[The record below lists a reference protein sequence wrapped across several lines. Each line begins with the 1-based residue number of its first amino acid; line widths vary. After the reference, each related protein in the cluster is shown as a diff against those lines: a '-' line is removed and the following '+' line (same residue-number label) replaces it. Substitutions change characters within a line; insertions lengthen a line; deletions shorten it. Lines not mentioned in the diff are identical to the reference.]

1 MAVLD
6 QMEPVPQ
13 HRTVKTPKFTAST
26 YHALA
31 EKLGYEFKDRSLLK
45 MALTHASRS
54 KASKDYERLEFLGD
68 RVLGLVIAE
77 ELYLRN
83 PGQREGHMAPHFSAL
98 VSGAV
103 CAEVAR
109 KIGLD
114 AFIIA
119 GQREMS
125 AGIAKNTTVLGD
137 SMEALVA
144 AVYLDGGLEAARRF
158 VLRLWDKLLSQRGRM
173 KKDAKTF
180 LQEWAL
186 SKSLPIPS
194 YVVAGREG
202 PDHAPQFV
210 IDVHVQGYLPARGS
224 GLSKRTA
231 EQIAAEAFLLRE
243 NLRT

>member
-1 MAVLD
+1 M
-6 QMEPVPQ
+6 
-13 HRTVKTPKFTAST
+13 KFTAAVYRS
-26 YHALA
+26 LA
-31 EKLGYEFKDRSLLK
+31 EKLGYDFKDRALLK
-45 MALTHASRS
+45 MALTHASRA
-54 KASKDYERLEFLGD
+54 KTSKDYERLEFLGD
-68 RVLGLVIAE
+68 RVLGLIIAE

-109 KIGLD
+109 TIGLQD
-114 AFIIA
+114 YIIA
-119 GQREMS
+119 GPREIS
-125 AGIAKNTTVLGD
+125 AGIAKNSTVLGD
-137 SMEALVA
+137 AMEAMIA
-144 AVYLDGGLEAARRF
+144 AVYLDSGLESAKRF
-158 VLRLWDKLLSQRGRM
+158 VLRFWDKYLSQKGKM

-186 SKSLPIPS
+186 GRSLPIPN

-210 IDVHVQGYLPARGS
+210 VDVQVQGYLPARGS

>member
-1 MAVLD
+1 MV
-6 QMEPVPQ
+6 
-13 HRTVKTPKFTAST
+13 KFTAAAYKS
-26 YHALA
+26 LA
-31 EKLGYEFKDRSLLK
+31 EKLGYEFKDRALLK
-45 MALTHASRS
+45 MALTHSSQA
-54 KASKDYERLEFLGD
+54 KTSKDYERLEFLGD
-68 RVLGLVIAE
+68 RVLGLIVAE

-83 PGQREGHMAPHFSAL
+83 PAQREGHLAPHFSAI

-103 CAEVAR
+103 CADVAR
-109 KIGLD
+109 SIGLQD
-114 AFIIA
+114 HIIA
-119 GQREMS
+119 GPRELS

-137 SMEALVA
+137 AMEAIVA
-144 AVYLDGGLEAARRF
+144 AVYLDSGLEEVRRL
-158 VLRLWDKLLSQRGRM
+158 VLKFWGMHLSQKGTV

-186 SKSLPIPS
+186 GRSLPIPA

-210 IDVHVQGYLPARGS
+210 VDVQIQGFSTARGS

-231 EQIAAEAFLLRE
+231 EQVAAEAFLARE

>member
-1 MAVLD
+1 M
-6 QMEPVPQ
+6 
-13 HRTVKTPKFTAST
+13 KFTASV
-26 YHALA
+26 YQGLA
-31 EKLGYEFKDRSLLK
+31 DRLGYEFKDRALLK
-45 MALTHASRS
+45 TALTHASRARS
-54 KASKDYERLEFLGD
+54 SRDYERLEFLGD

-98 VSGAV
+98 VSGAI
-103 CAEVAR
+103 CAEVA
-109 KIGLD
+109 KSIGIQEY
-114 AFIIA
+114 IIA
-119 GQREMS
+119 GPRETA
-125 AGIAKNTTVLGD
+125 AGIAKNNTVLGD
-137 SMEALVA
+137 AMEALIA

-158 VLRLWDKLLSQRGRM
+158 VLRFWEKYLAQKSKM

-186 SKSLPIPS
+186 GRSLPIPT

-210 IDVHVQGYLPARGS
+210 IDVHVSGFQPARGA

-231 EQIAAEAFLLRE
+231 EQVAAEAFLMRE
-243 NLRT
+243 NLRS